1 MCQASSHAN
10 FSSSSKI
17 RISSG
22 IAKTGC
28 VSLMWIAIF
37 HVVDEGHH
45 IFLYAFE
52 RYFANLLIRGNTV
65 VLNEV
70 FFPHHAYHLDIK
82 TPIQPLF
89 HAYISKYLCS
99 FAERNWFSIPK
110 SKCIYSTRLIANY
123 RHIIWH
129 GHNDFCICMPK
140 L

>member
-70 FFPHHAYHLDIK
+70 FFPHHAYHADIK
-82 TPIQPLF
+82 LR
-89 HAYISKYLCS
+89 YNLCFTLIFQNI
-99 FAERNWFSIPK
+99 FAVLRKGTGSAFQSL
-110 SKCIYSTRLIANY
+110 SVFTVLVS
-123 RHIIWH
+123 
-129 GHNDFCICMPK
+129 
-140 L
+140 

>member
-82 TPIQPLF
+82 LR
-89 HAYISKYLCS
+89 YSLCFTLIFQNI
-99 FAERNWFSIPK
+99 FAVLRERNWFSIPK
-110 SKCIYSTRLIANY
+110 SSVFTVLVS
-123 RHIIWH
+123 
-129 GHNDFCICMPK
+129 
-140 L
+140 